1 MSNKTMKQRIALVAA
16 SALTAG
22 FLSVVSMPAANAAD
36 GDITVRTTAATG
48 SSGILVALAGT
59 AGSSDQTITISDNG
73 QLTLSLDTSTTGSAD
88 VSGPCIFKISSL
100 ASNVTTGTT
109 TIAGSGKTVSNTAD
123 ESTFAIV
130 APTGGAGTCVVNA
143 FETSA
148 EKAAGTVED
157 KLVITVSLAG
167 TSNAFSASKSEFS
180 VETTAQA
187 ASNNVDATYTGASG
201 TGTFP
206 GTTVINGGKGYFGF
220 QVQDGNNVDLSGHV
234 VGANST
240 GTCLVGAAAAGTFNA
255 ASSTSAA
262 SYFQISQ
269 SVANA
274 PATCTVTLS
283 VNGVVAASRTF
294 TIQGELAS
302 IKATVLPARVKS
314 TSSANAAAVF
324 AMAYDS
330 AGNELDNVA
339 LAPDTSLYNSNFTTL
354 TTITTSP
361 KSTSA
366 TANSGDITCIN
377 KSKGNKLKF
386 KSTNASAVSISSP
399 EYTFDCAGDPANYT
413 ASLDKAS
420 YVPGDI
426 ATLTITAKDSAG
438 ALTNDYAALN
448 PGALASKATSIAGS
462 NMTAVKA
469 ATDAD
474 TFTNGVA
481 TYKFIVGSTEG
492 SYQLAVDL
500 PYWNSATY
508 SQTAITVPY
517 AIKASSASVSNADV
531 LKSIVALIASIN
543 KQIQA
548 LQKLILAR
556 K

>member
-1 MSNKTMKQRIALVAA
+1 MKQRIAVVAV

-36 GDITVRTTAATG
+36 GDLTVSTTGATG
-48 SSGILVALAGT
+48 SSGILVARAGT
-59 AGSSDQTITISDNG
+59 VGSSDQTITISDNG
-73 QLTLSLDTSTTGSAD
+73 QLTLTLDSSTTASMD
-88 VSGPCIFKISSL
+88 VSGPCIFRISSL
-100 ASNVTTGTT
+100 ASYVTTATT
-109 TIAGSGKTVSNTAD
+109 TISGSGKTVSNTAD
-123 ESTFAIV
+123 EDTFAV
-130 APTGGAGTCVVNA
+130 LVPTGGAGTCVVNA
-143 FETSA
+143 FETST

-157 KLVITVSLAG
+157 KLVVTVSLAA

-180 VETTAQA
+180 VETSAQA
-187 ASNNVDATYTGASG
+187 ASDNIDATYTGASG
-201 TGTFP
+201 AGTFA
-206 GTTVINGGKGYFGF
+206 GTTVVNGGKGYFGF
-220 QVQDGNNVDLSGHV
+220 QVQDGNNVNLSGHV

-283 VNGVVAASRTF
+283 VNGVTAASRTF
-294 TIQGELAS
+294 TILGELAS
-302 IKATVLPARVKS
+302 IKATVLPARVKA

-330 AGNELDNVA
+330 AGNELDNVV

-354 TTITTSP
+354 SSITTSP
-361 KSTSA
+361 KSSSA
-366 TANSGDITCIN
+366 TANSGNITCIN
-377 KSKGNKLKF
+377 KSKGNKLKM

-438 ALTNDYAALN
+438 NLTNDYAALN
-448 PGALASKATSIAGS
+448 PGATAAKAPSIAGS

-481 TYKFIVGSTEG
+481 TFKFIVGSTEG

-500 PYWNSATY
+500 PTWNSATY

-517 AIKASSASVSNADV
+517 TIKASSATVSNADV
-531 LKSIVALIASIN
+531 LKSIVSLIASIN

-556 K
+556 R